1 MIKGFKSLVILL
13 LILVFAAIIF
23 NLNIGFLELSFS
35 DFFENSENSQIAEL
49 RINRVLVMLLAGI
62 SIPTSGFLLQEYF
75 QNPLA
80 GPSVL
85 GITSIASLSVAFYI
99 FYSQNFIIP
108 EVLQNSFLSI
118 SAITGSL
125 LLMMVLLAF
134 SNRFQDQ
141 SFLII
146 FGFLISAL
154 AGAVVSILQFYGENQ
169 SLKNYILWSFGANNS
184 VTRNQIFMLTF
195 IVIFGLFLSFKS
207 IKPLIGNALGTNY
220 AQSFGV
226 NLSTLKYLIIIASSL
241 LSASV
246 TAFLGPVLFI
256 GIVVPHFSRLLYN
269 PAKLWQQWILNMILG
284 ILIMEIFSSISE
296 ISQFPLNVITSLFGI
311 PVILMMLLKNKI
323 HNS

>member
-99 FYSQNFIIP
+99 FCSQNFIIP

-125 LLMMVLLAF
+125 LLMLVLLAF

-226 NLSTLKYLIIIASSL
+226 NLSALKYLIIISSSL
-241 LSASV
+241 LSASI

>member
-99 FYSQNFIIP
+99 FCSQNFIIP

-226 NLSTLKYLIIIASSL
+226 NLSALKYLIIISSSL
-241 LSASV
+241 LSASI

>member
-1 MIKGFKSLVILL
+1 MLIIIGIFISVI
-13 LILVFAAIIF
+13 I
-23 NLNIGFLELSFS
+23 NLNIGFIKLNFS
-35 DFFENSENSQIAEL
+35 DFFILNSENSQIAQL
-49 RINRVLVMLLAGI
+49 RINRVLAMLLAGI
-62 SIPTSGFLLQEYF
+62 AIPTSGFLLQEYF

-108 EVLQNSFLSI
+108 EVLQNSFLSV

-154 AGAVVSILQFYGENQ
+154 AGAVVSNFQFYWVNK

-220 AQSFGV
+220 AQSLGV
-226 NLSTLKYLIIIASSL
+226 NLSALKYLIIIASSL

>member
-13 LILVFAAIIF
+13 LILVFASIIF

-35 DFFENSENSQIAEL
+35 DFFGNSENSQIAEL

-118 SAITGSL
+118 SAITGSI
-125 LLMMVLLAF
+125 LLMLVLLAF

-154 AGAVVSILQFYGENQ
+154 AGAVISILQFYGENQ

-269 PAKLWQQWILNMILG
+269 PAKLWQQWILNIILG

>member
-35 DFFENSENSQIAEL
+35 DFFGNSENSQIAEL

-154 AGAVVSILQFYGENQ
+154 AGAVISILQFYGENQ

-184 VTRNQIFMLTF
+184 VTKNQIFMLTF
-195 IVIFGLFLSFKS
+195 IVILGLFLSFKS